1 MIKTIAIN
9 SLNNT
14 NQSFKGQQS
23 KLIISGDLENSIV
36 NEMEEVGL
44 DDGLTQNKDEVDPN
58 LTGMNNMAGMAHLNS
73 AVFDQSIRHFGQ

>member
-9 SLNNT
+9 SIT
-14 NQSFKGQQS
+14 SMNQSFKGQQS